1 MYNLATEP
9 HPALNM
15 LSCTIF
21 SDSEKNESESVT
33 PVLMRLR
40 SEDCCKLKISLGY
53 RARSSLKTG
62 RKDGRKRK
70 LATG

>member
-1 MYNLATEP
+1 
-9 HPALNM
+9 
-15 LSCTIF
+15 
-21 SDSEKNESESVT
+21 
-33 PVLMRLR
+33 MRLR